1 MWFFFIVLISN
12 LIVRYNV
19 GRSQLQSTP
28 EKSER
33 VTIPIWHPFKVN
45 KNQMVMKSNVF
56 ISSIVL
62 KSTITWIGKLIWTSL
77 NCVYELLSTDVS
89 YILQWQYIQVLFLFR
104 FRLKYFILFTWQKK
118 NGVDSKAWRSLWIS
132 HIMVIRIFHFG
143 FIVHLRWLKFF
154 CWWCCCCCFGSMLIP
169 SDRNVC

>member
-1 MWFFFIVLISN
+1 MSTNQIYICLWIILKIGTDVIFFIVLISN

-28 EKSER
+28 AKSER

-89 YILQWQYIQVLFLFR
+89 YILQWQYIQV
-104 FRLKYFILFTWQKK
+104 
-118 NGVDSKAWRSLWIS
+118 
-132 HIMVIRIFHFG
+132 
-143 FIVHLRWLKFF
+143 FF
-154 CWWCCCCCFGSMLIP
+154 CSGFVWNISFCSLDKKKMALILKLGVHCE
-169 SDRNVC
+169 SHTSW

>member
-1 MWFFFIVLISN
+1 MSTNQIYICLWIILKIGTDVIFFIVLISN

-89 YILQWQYIQVLFLFR
+89 YILQWQYIQVFFLFR

-118 NGVDSKAWRSLWIS
+118 WRW
-132 HIMVIRIFHFG
+132 F
-143 FIVHLRWLKFF
+143 
-154 CWWCCCCCFGSMLIP
+154 
-169 SDRNVC
+169 